1 MSRAPFTSRSTG
13 VLFWGAG
20 YLVVAIAFGSVLAL
34 LWPQGRS
41 CVTSCGDRIEASAV
55 AYELLLVGGAAGF
68 AVAVGL
74 GIARRPVAPRWLI
87 VTAAVLLVA
96 ALAMAVALDL
106 SSSSGEADGL
116 AAVRAAWSWSLAVP
130 ASALLATSLAA
141 RLRHAAARQ
150 PRRSSARVR
159 RA

>member
-1 MSRAPFTSRSTG
+1 

-20 YLVVAIAFGSVLAL
+20 YLVVAIAVGSLLAV
-34 LWPQGRS
+34 LWPQGPS
-41 CVTSCGDRIEASAV
+41 CVTSCGDRIEAGAV
-55 AYELLLVGGAAGF
+55 AYELLLVGGVAGF

-74 GIARRPVAPRWLI
+74 GIARRPIAPRWLI
-87 VTAAVLLVA
+87 VTAAALLVG
-96 ALAMAVALDL
+96 ALALAVALDL

-130 ASALLATSLAA
+130 SSALLATSLAA
-141 RLRHAAARQ
+141 RLRHGAVRQ
-150 PRRSSARVR
+150 PRRGSARVR